1 MRGLIYKDFYLIR
14 NKIFVSVFALVSM
27 YAMMYIVAFL
37 LRDVVNINA
46 YAAAAIT
53 DINIIYFIGFYNC
66 NYIIRADAGKLWNYY
81 GISLPEGIRGL
92 VSAKYMAVFI
102 MYFIAF
108 TMCVINDIICGLVF
122 GKSVDMSM
130 LFLAETFFLIL
141 IDEVEMP
148 LAFRFGTDKAS
159 VIRVLLTVVI
169 VFVIAVYLLFGN
181 IEWLMAEDGLVN
193 VFPKVISQ
201 MGENSDVMTD
211 EAKKLIEKITFLN
224 YIEAAVVMHL
234 IVLGYYISYRI
245 SCKVFR
251 KGCLRDDI

>member
-1 MRGLIYKDFYLIR
+1 MRGLVYKDFYLIR
-14 NKIFVSVFALVSM
+14 NKIIVSVFVLILM
-27 YAMMYIVAFL
+27 YVQLYIMFFL
-37 LRDVVNINA
+37 FEDVININSSA
-46 YAAAAIT
+46 TAAIT
-53 DINIIYFIGFYNC
+53 DIGIINFIGYFNC

-81 GISLPEGIRGL
+81 GISLPEGIRGI

-108 TMCVINDIICGLVF
+108 TLCVINDIVCGLVF

-130 LFLAETFFLIL
+130 LFLAVTFFCIL

-148 LAFRFGTDKAS
+148 LVFRFGTDKAT

-169 VFVIAVYLLFGN
+169 LMIVGIYLLFGN

-193 VFPKVISQ
+193 VFLKVISQ
-201 MGENSDVMTD
+201 MGDNNEVMTD
-211 EAKKLIEKITFLN
+211 EAKKLIERITFLN

-234 IVLGYYISYRI
+234 IVLGYYITYRI

>member
-14 NKIFVSVFALVSM
+14 NKIFISVFTLVSM

-37 LRDVVNINA
+37 LGDVVNINE

-53 DINIIYFIGFYNC
+53 DINIIFFIGFYNC
-66 NYIIRADAGKLWNYY
+66 NYIIRIDAGKFRNYY
-81 GISLPEGIRGL
+81 GISMPEGIRGL
-92 VSAKYMAVFI
+92 VSAKYMSVFI

-108 TMCVINDIICGLVF
+108 TLCVINDIICGLVF

-130 LFLAETFFLIL
+130 LFLAATFFLIL

-148 LAFRFGTDKAS
+148 LSFRFGTDKATL
-159 VIRVLLTVVI
+159 IRVLLTVVI

-193 VFPKVISQ
+193 AFLKVISQ

-211 EAKKLIEKITFLN
+211 EANKLIEKITFLN

-245 SCKVFR
+245 SYKVFR